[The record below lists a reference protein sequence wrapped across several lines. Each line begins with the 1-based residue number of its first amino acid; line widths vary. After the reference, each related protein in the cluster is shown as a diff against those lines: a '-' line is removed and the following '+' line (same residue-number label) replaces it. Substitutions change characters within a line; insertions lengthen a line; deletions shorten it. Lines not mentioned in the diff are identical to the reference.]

1 MQASGLTLRR
11 FWTVFFAI
19 LLGPVEQVLWKPVST
34 IRARGLLRPR
44 WRLHVLPGAERH
56 VLHCVATL
64 RRDLRGESYNT
75 IYLSIYIYIYGTP
88 PPCTHACLLNLG
100 FGKGWVLGMPLF
112 PAFLRNL
119 SCRTAWVNGIG
130 GVPVD
135 IMFVPYLEVQNSRRG
150 PR

>member
-1 MQASGLTLRR
+1 MLPGPSRGLMQASGLTLRR

-64 RRDLRGESYNT
+64 RRDLRGGSYNT
-75 IYLSIYIYIYGTP
+75 IYIYIYIYIYGTP
-88 PPCTHACLLNLG
+88 PMYPRLSSQSRL
-100 FGKGWVLGMPLF
+100 WEGMGSWDAL
-112 PAFLRNL
+112 
-119 SCRTAWVNGIG
+119 
-130 GVPVD
+130 VPMPFSE
-135 IMFVPYLEVQNSRRG
+135 ISAAERRG
-150 PR
+150 LMGSGECL